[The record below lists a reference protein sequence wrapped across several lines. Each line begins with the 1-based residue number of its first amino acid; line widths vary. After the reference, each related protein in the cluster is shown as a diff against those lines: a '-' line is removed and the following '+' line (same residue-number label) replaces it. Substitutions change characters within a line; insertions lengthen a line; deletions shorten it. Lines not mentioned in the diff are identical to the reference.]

1 MKKKR
6 RKKKEKNKKKEISQN
21 NKKKETKI
29 FWIIMVAL
37 FIGSVSL
44 APELWIES
52 GKILWALVPVVA
64 IGGLWSVFH
73 AKQGEWIDKGMFLMF
88 IGLIALGFILNIF
101 IK

>member
-1 MKKKR
+1 MKKKK
-6 RKKKEKNKKKEISQN
+6 RKKKIKKEISQN

-44 APELWIES
+44 APELWIGS
-52 GKILWALVPVVA
+52 GKILWALVPIIA
-64 IGGLWSVFH
+64 IGGLWSVFN
-73 AKQGEWIDKGMFLMF
+73 AKQGEWIDKGMFLVF
-88 IGLIALGFILNIF
+88 IGLIALGFILIIF